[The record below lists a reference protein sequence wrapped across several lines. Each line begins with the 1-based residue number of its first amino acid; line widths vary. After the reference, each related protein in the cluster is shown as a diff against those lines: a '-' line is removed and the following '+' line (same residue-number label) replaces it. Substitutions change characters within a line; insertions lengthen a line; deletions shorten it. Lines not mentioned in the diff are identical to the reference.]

1 VSLPAVEAGLDLDQ
15 RVVRRHVARLEAAG
29 WLARAPWVWGEG
41 SVAWLTSLGVEST
54 GLGGLRAVKA
64 PPAPTTIAHGVLVGW
79 SAARAEKR
87 GRVWKSAR
95 ELALEPDRW
104 EVTMWCERGYTKQ
117 LPDLAVWLN
126 RSGPPIALISESGG
140 RREDRQKKIL
150 EGWRN
155 AVSAGRYSAVL
166 YDCAN
171 DSVARWVSRLATK
184 VQLTRSEFGVVIQAR
199 AEEIRILA
207 PAADNDVPPA
217 GNSDT
222 DIPSSPEVEIE
233 PVRTPAT
240 PVRVPAVPPAEP
252 PKPHPETHEEAAER
266 ERRYREIFGIPE
278 PRSRRRWRL
287 AR

>member
-1 VSLPAVEAGLDLDQ
+1 LPAVEAGLDLDQ

-29 WLARAPWVWGEG
+29 WLGRAPWVWGEG
-41 SVAWLTSLGVEST
+41 SVAWLTGLGVESS
-54 GLGGLRAVKA
+54 GPGGLRAVKA

-104 EVTMWCERGYTKQ
+104 EVTMRCERGYTKQ
-117 LPDLAVWLN
+117 LPDLAVWLQ

-150 EGWRN
+150 EGWRD
-155 AVSAGRYSAVL
+155 AVYAGQYSAVL

-171 DSVARWVSRLATK
+171 DSVARWISRLAAK
-184 VQLTRSEFGVVIQAR
+184 VRLTRSEFGVVVQAR
-199 AEEIRILA
+199 AEEIGALA
-207 PAADNDVPPA
+207 PAEDDEVPPA
-217 GNSDT
+217 SGSDT
-222 DIPSSPEVEIE
+222 DMPSSPEVEIE
-233 PVRTPAT
+233 SVRTSAP
-240 PVRVPAVPPAEP
+240 PVRVPAVQPAEP
-252 PKPHPETHEEAAER
+252 PKPDPETPEEAAER
-266 ERRYREIFGIPE
+266 ERRYREVFGIPE
-278 PRSRRRWRL
+278 PRSRRRWRR